1 MPTRAN
7 SCQGIRACRLFLL
20 ADEDAQPSRNTPM
33 NKTIAT
39 KAERIAQAAMAF
51 ERRRTGHAP
60 QSVTVVLSE
69 NTLVITLH
77 GALTAGER
85 TLAQTPAGAAKVQEF
100 HRQLFL
106 DSADTL
112 RQEIKRITGV
122 EVRQATTEV
131 EPTTGTVVQAFTS
144 GTVVQV
150 FLLAANVTGETWSGT
165 VPSDPS

>member
-1 MPTRAN
+1 M
-7 SCQGIRACRLFLL
+7 I
-20 ADEDAQPSRNTPM
+20 
-33 NKTIAT
+33 KTIAT
-39 KAERIAQAAMAF
+39 KTEQIAQAAMAF
-51 ERRRTGHAP
+51 EKRRTGHAP

-77 GALTAGER
+77 GALTPGER
-85 TLAQTPAGAAKVQEF
+85 ALAQTPAGAAQVQEF

-131 EPTTGTVVQAFTS
+131 EPTSGTVVQAFTS

-150 FLLAANVTGETWSGT
+150 FLLAANVIGETWSGT
-165 VPSDPS
+165 VPSDPT